1 MLSIPLDLLRSEEDF
16 FPATEETIWMTT
28 WPTIKRIISQGHA
41 KAHGGHLN
49 ADAYLYRE
57 EGRYIDED
65 GTVHPPRYDTD
76 TFRCLYGVEPNIAE
90 IISKS

>member
-1 MLSIPLDLLRSEEDF
+1 MADNR
-16 FPATEETIWMTT
+16 
-28 WPTIKRIISQGHA
+28 RIISQGHA
-41 KAHGGHLN
+41 EAHGGHLN